1 MKTFAKCIVYVVLLA
16 FLFGII
22 GVVYK
27 YTNGFNEDFKT
38 FYIEY
43 NGEQILTTENKM
55 EFKTW
60 EIHNFGVKYTFD
72 KDEAEPRDYSVKI
85 LPNMTKD
92 FDYTVDGERYLFS
105 KITDLTKAFEIDKGD
120 SSFMLCLPSAFT
132 LQTALK
138 NYHDGKTVIIPNN
151 AESENEYPFK
161 MVVSSYNNSITYNIL
176 FKVVSTGGNAGGN
189 SSIISGS
196 GNSYYPTTPDIPNEP
211 TKQSYT
217 IGWRIEGN
225 ENNLLMAEVV
235 SPETATADE
244 TVQFA
249 VSLIGDYK
257 SEVTDITVF
266 SDGRYYTKIAVGLND
281 GASNYYNTFS
291 FTMPAGNVEIVVT
304 IKEIVTSDY
313 RNISYE
319 VSGGSY
325 DSVMVYCADVARAGD
340 YVMCSI
346 YPAFGLE
353 NELQITQV
361 ILKNANTGAEFLNVE
376 NHEYFDFT
384 MPDCDLVIQI
394 YLMPV

>member
-1 MKTFAKCIVYVVLLA
+1 MKTFAKCLVYVLLLA

-60 EIHNFGVKYTFD
+60 EIHKFGVKYTFD
-72 KDEAEPRDYSVKI
+72 KDEAEPREYSVKI

-92 FDYTVDGERYLFS
+92 FDYTVNGERYLFS
-105 KITDLTKAFEIDKGD
+105 KITDLTKAFEIEKGD
-120 SSFMLCLPSAFT
+120 SSFMLCLPSVFN

-138 NYHDGKTVIIPNN
+138 KYHDGKNVVIPTN
-151 AESENEYPFK
+151 AESENEYPYK
-161 MVVSSYNNSITYNIL
+161 LVVSSYNNSISYNIL
-176 FKVVSTGGNAGGN
+176 FKVKYKDGATANTGGGN
-189 SSIISGS
+189 S
-196 GNSYYPTTPDIPNEP
+196 YTPTVPDISDEP
-211 TKQSYT
+211 MKQSYAVS
-217 IGWRIEGN
+217 WRIEGN
-225 ENNLLMAEVV
+225 ENNLLMAEVI
-235 SPETATADE
+235 SPETAVADE

-266 SDGRYYTKIAVGLND
+266 SDGRVYTNIAVGEND

-291 FTMPAGNVEIVVT
+291 FTMPESNVEIVVT
-304 IKEIVTSDY
+304 IKEIITSEY

-319 VSGGSY
+319 VLGGSY

-340 YVMCSI
+340 YVMCSV

-361 ILKNANTGAEFLNVE
+361 ILKNANTGAELLNVE